1 MAQCPRIEVIR
12 RYRAHGRNQLPVQIP
27 NGHLSKV
34 SCSQQV
40 HKGPGLSDIASNAE
54 RNPVI
59 EDGLVIP
66 GPAKAAVLPG
76 MSFSLLSINIRYE
89 VEIWLSVKRL
99 YSSQKT
105 FMLPEDQPF
114 LIPHRNVTTART
126 IRMILSKGSDPA
138 I

>member
-1 MAQCPRIEVIR
+1 MAQYPRIEVIR

-89 VEIWLSVKRL
+89 VEIWLSAKKALFVTKNIHASRGSALFNTPQKRHHRQNDQND
-99 YSSQKT
+99 SQ
-105 FMLPEDQPF
+105 
-114 LIPHRNVTTART
+114 
-126 IRMILSKGSDPA
+126 
-138 I
+138 